1 MKNTETN
8 DTVNVYEL
16 DVVDIYRTGEGE
28 IILQTD
34 RKKYFSLDAIKLHKM
49 LPKLY
54 KATQS
59 EVNDVLYG
67 DKEAWREIGKELVK
81 KYKRPVGRPKLN
93 ED

>member
-1 MKNTETN
+1 
-8 DTVNVYEL
+8 
-16 DVVDIYRTGEGE
+16 
-28 IILQTD
+28 
-34 RKKYFSLDAIKLHKM
+34 M